1 MGRAGQCCDWQMS
14 FVLSP
19 VDSTQSP
26 SFPGENVQMSPTL
39 VHVACGSLTFA
50 LSATQLA
57 SERSAAARRTKTGR
71 STRSF

>member
-1 MGRAGQCCDWQMS
+1 MARVGQCCDWQTG

-26 SFPGENVQMSPTL
+26 SFPGENVQMSPAL
-39 VHVACGSLTFA
+39 VHVAGGSLTFA
-50 LSATQLA
+50 LPATQLA
-57 SERSAAARRTKTGR
+57 SEKSAAARRTETGR